1 MEEILHP
8 VLFEHLRLAAAH
20 PLHERV
26 ELSLMR
32 RVAPN
37 LDHALVAL
45 GIRARSEAHEH
56 SQGKRQRNETT
67 RDTRFAQHVCLLAG
81 QNQNGPIYT
90 LLGVVGRG
98 FCSNNAHT
106 GTLTSRSADA

>member
-1 MEEILHP
+1 

-45 GIRARSEAHEH
+45 GIRAGSEAHEH
-56 SQGKRQRNETT
+56 SQGKRQRHETT
-67 RDTRFAQHVCLLAG
+67 RDTRFAQHACLLAD

-90 LLGVVGRG
+90 LLGVGERG
-98 FCSNNAHT
+98 FCWSIVHSR
-106 GTLTSRSADA
+106 TLTSRSADA

>member
-20 PLHERV
+20 PRHERV

-45 GIRARSEAHEH
+45 GLRASSEAHEY
-56 SQGKRQRNETT
+56 SQGKRQRHETT
-67 RDTRFAQHVCLLAG
+67 RDTRFAQHTFLLADH
-81 QNQNGPIYT
+81 NE
-90 LLGVVGRG
+90 
-98 FCSNNAHT
+98 NAHSYT
-106 GTLTSRSADA
+106 PVEPIERRFVRV

>member
-20 PLHERV
+20 PLHKSV
-26 ELSLMR
+26 ELAFIR

-37 LDHALVAL
+37 LDHTLVAL
-45 GIRARSEAHEH
+45 GIRASPKAHEH
-56 SQGKRQRNETT
+56 SQGKCQRNETT
-67 RDTRFAQHVCLLAG
+67 RDTRFAQHACLLAD

-90 LLGVVGRG
+90 LLGVIERG
-98 FCSNNAHT
+98 FCWNNAHV